1 MKKLIIF
8 PLCSAFAVL
17 LTHSHFATA
26 IEGPTVKMPPSATT
40 VAANDT
46 PINGNSSSAA
56 KGGHGGKGGNGGA
69 GGAGGSGAQPGK
81 GGSGGKGGAAGPGG
95 TPGADGAPGAEGA
108 RVPSDPP
115 DKRSST

>member
-8 PLCSAFAVL
+8 PLCSVFAVL
-17 LTHSHFATA
+17 LACSNAAAAF
-26 IEGPTVKMPPSATT
+26 EGPTIKVPHSATT

-46 PINGNSSSAA
+46 PIDGSSSSAT
-56 KGGHGGKGGNGGA
+56 KGGHGGKGGN

-95 TPGADGAPGAEGA
+95 TPGADGAPGADGVQ
-108 RVPSDPP
+108 VPSDPP
-115 DKRSST
+115 DKKSST